1 LCEPFWWRGGLKL
14 WLRAVT
20 AAHALKVRP
29 PAVGFKRQ
37 GLRKTEKRR
46 GQAAAMERFSNSG
59 DRNAFIFG
67 SVALIK
73 TYNGFATYQF

>member
-1 LCEPFWWRGGLKL
+1 
-14 WLRAVT
+14 
-20 AAHALKVRP
+20 
-29 PAVGFKRQ
+29 
-37 GLRKTEKRR
+37 
-46 GQAAAMERFSNSG
+46 MEHFSNSG